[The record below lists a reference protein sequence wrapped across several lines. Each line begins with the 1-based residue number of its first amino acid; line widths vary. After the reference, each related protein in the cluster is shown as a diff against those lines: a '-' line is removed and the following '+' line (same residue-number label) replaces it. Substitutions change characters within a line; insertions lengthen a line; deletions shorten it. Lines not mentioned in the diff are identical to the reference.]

1 MTDRLAQV
9 DAVFLRL
16 NLLLLLPVVF
26 LPFPTRLVA
35 ANLANTRGEPVFVTM
50 YGLTI
55 LVIRVLGWAL
65 DAYAR
70 REHLYSPHEDGE
82 ELHSDRR
89 KLLPV
94 VIGYVSAILIGL
106 ALPELA
112 VALYFGIAVYAI
124 VPFREV
130 ARLLFPRS

>member
-1 MTDRLAQV
+1 
-9 DAVFLRL
+9 
-16 NLLLLLPVVF
+16 
-26 LPFPTRLVA
+26 
-35 ANLANTRGEPVFVTM
+35 M